1 VDLSFKDIILIS
13 IMATKNK
20 IIKEWGAWGAGNK
33 KSAANLR
40 AHGIKARAVRSD
52 AGKKRKP

>member
-1 VDLSFKDIILIS
+1 
-13 IMATKNK
+13 MATKNK
-20 IIKEWGAWGAGNK
+20 IIKEWGTWSAANK

-40 AHGIKARAVRSD
+40 NHGVKARAQRSD